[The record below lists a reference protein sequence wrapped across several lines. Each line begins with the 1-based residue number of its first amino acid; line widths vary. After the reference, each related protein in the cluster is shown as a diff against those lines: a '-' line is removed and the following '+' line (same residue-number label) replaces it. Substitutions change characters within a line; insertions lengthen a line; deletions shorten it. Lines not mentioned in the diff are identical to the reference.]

1 MKLYRGKAI
10 AWLLTLCMLFS
21 VFAAADLSTDA
32 AGKVKYLQLKKT
44 DTAAVINYSM
54 LKNLQG
60 FLSDGYDSVSLRAK
74 MKIDNIDGA
83 DGIQVYRTGTWRDF
97 GYFRKDGENGI
108 KYVVKG
114 ADATNASGAAVPAET
129 EFKGMSIGKWYD
141 YDFTFTMKEPYTV
154 TITVKDGET
163 AVISPLTWQDI
174 SERGN
179 FALQFR
185 TNTQVAMD
193 VKELKVVGKKVTGET
208 VIEDRT
214 YEDVPEGNYYGG
226 TTDGV
231 GGIDNKTRTSKLIV
245 LDNSEPPTP
254 PTPPTPGPSEG
265 GKELTF
271 TKTDSS
277 TTDPTYGLFY
287 YALKN
292 LKSYADG
299 IYDSVTFRFEIK
311 VNSLSGDYSD
321 GIEIFRSG
329 SWADYGLLRADGAD
343 GVKYALRGS
352 GVQTEDGAP
361 AAAEYTGMKVGEW
374 VKCEF
379 NFGMKSPY
387 KTTITL
393 SNSAG
398 TPFMKAI
405 WPDISDR
412 GNFGIGIRPNTLAS
426 MSLRNI
432 QVVGISGGGESEIEN
447 RDFASVPEGEYTGGA
462 TDQITGANGTSRTAV
477 ISGSSVPGGEDPELP
492 PLEEGAVV
500 LERRTFQRDV
510 LGPYTNSIALGD
522 PTKAAA
528 NVVQDGDNRYLEL
541 KQTQTG
547 NKLLYYI
554 LKGLPNYGQKYDK
567 IILNFDFLM
576 KDFTPESNGVKMW
589 TFAQSFGFFTQKD
602 RVNYKPGGIA
612 NPDLV
617 PGGLAAGEW
626 LPCKIIFDFGNAK
639 MKFML
644 GNAEKEVDF
653 TAVGSGNLALEFDS
667 ASTGIFGVDN
677 IVVSGI
683 EAGDDPIPPLD
694 QTEFYVAQNGSD
706 DNDGTLEKPFL
717 TIDKAKETVR
727 RAVANPNLEKGPITV
742 YIRGGVYPIG
752 KTVNFAGS
760 DSGTEKNPVVYRPY
774 GNEKVRFTGGVTI
787 PASAVKPVT
796 DTAILNRLVDV
807 QARKHLM
814 QIDLAAAGISNIPQ
828 IDDHGFGGNMPS
840 SFQNYRPFDVY
851 FNGQA
856 LLRSRYPN
864 DEPNT
869 AFLRTGNA
877 ITAGSTTSPFTIEY
891 KDPDDR
897 TKQWD
902 FSKMK
907 DLFIS
912 GFIGND
918 WAGVNHRV
926 AALDTD
932 KKQLTSQYGS
942 SYPATAN
949 HRLYFWNL
957 LEEIDLPGESY
968 IDRENK
974 ILYFYPPSETA
985 DAQITAPTFD
995 GVMFQFSGCKNVTFK
1010 GFTCD
1015 TTFNRMVMMTGC
1027 TNVAL
1032 EDCIFAHGSTGAIT
1046 VNGGKCA
1053 VRNCHI
1059 YDMGAGGIVV
1069 NGGDPNNLTPAANVI
1084 ENNRIHNFNRVY
1096 NSSVPGIAVSGVG
1109 QIIRNNAV
1117 YDAPHILIQLNS
1129 AINPL
1134 IEYNEIYN
1142 GALEASDIGA
1152 IYWGR
1157 KPEEVG
1163 VTIRYNFF
1171 HDIGNQ
1177 YGGYGQTCVFYD
1189 DGAIGPEM
1197 YGNVMY
1203 RGTRT
1208 ADQGGNSSNCFALKT
1223 HGGQYGNIRN
1233 NIFIDMP
1240 LAFRIQPWNN
1250 AGTDLQTRWW
1260 LWVQNTVNP
1269 MSRIRSKAWLDYY
1282 KGTIWEKY
1290 QKNFNETT
1298 YQQLMAMAPINPTKP
1313 TTAQFNLAKNHSPR
1327 VTHTFTDNLAV
1338 GIGKRD
1344 GLIYWGLAEERGTV
1358 LYDDLEAGKK
1368 LFRNFDKKDFA
1379 LTAEALAEIKKA
1391 NPNFEDVPFD
1401 KMGLTSPVGGAAPEA
1416 GNAIVLG
1423 AASPGAT
1430 LTAGYRFT
1438 DADGD
1443 SEGNSKII
1451 WFVSDSENG
1460 EFERLP
1466 GRQGKSLYVEQSYLG
1481 KYLRYEVTPHDR
1493 NGLYGETVVSQAVQ
1507 VSKGSAVDQK
1517 LKEAIMQA
1525 KELLNDL
1532 TVGQQFGQI
1541 PDSKPKDE
1549 LESAI
1554 NAGESAN
1561 TDEKRQEAL
1570 QLINIAMENAKKA
1583 VIQDASGINE
1593 GTYTVFDFMN
1603 DFEAEAEQG
1612 KGFKLSLQRGMALP
1626 KMKLSGW
1633 LTVDGTPQKA
1643 TVTIPKGTII
1653 DGTGRVELAVF
1664 MEENSTTLPIN
1675 GDRFTCIILT
1685 DGQLRLSQKAT
1696 LLIPNAWHKKTA
1708 YRSGNNAETIG
1719 SGTSSGYGR
1728 QKSGDADLL
1737 ITTDRLG
1744 EIILYTAKAAPP
1756 KPSDNDPTPTPSP
1769 KPGGTQSGGKSK
1781 GSSGGTAV
1789 PSTPAPAPQQG
1800 FADTVGHW
1808 AEADIKDMAARGI
1821 VSGVSATAFE
1831 PDRKI
1836 TRAEYAAMIVRA
1848 LSLTKDNGMSFD
1860 DVMPGSWYE
1869 TAVSVAAS
1877 ADLMVGYDNKFRPD
1891 DTITREEMAVVINKL
1906 AQMLGHEMKS
1916 GGAGKFED
1924 RSDISPWAAEAVDN
1938 AASTGLI
1945 YGMTETTFAPR
1956 DNATRAQAVSIIKRL
1971 LDK

>member
-1 MKLYRGKAI
+1 
-10 AWLLTLCMLFS
+10 
-21 VFAAADLSTDA
+21 
-32 AGKVKYLQLKKT
+32 
-44 DTAAVINYSM
+44 
-54 LKNLQG
+54 
-60 FLSDGYDSVSLRAK
+60 
-74 MKIDNIDGA
+74 
-83 DGIQVYRTGTWRDF
+83 
-97 GYFRKDGENGI
+97 
-108 KYVVKG
+108 
-114 ADATNASGAAVPAET
+114 
-129 EFKGMSIGKWYD
+129 
-141 YDFTFTMKEPYTV
+141 
-154 TITVKDGET
+154 
-163 AVISPLTWQDI
+163 
-174 SERGN
+174 
-179 FALQFR
+179 
-185 TNTQVAMD
+185 
-193 VKELKVVGKKVTGET
+193 
-208 VIEDRT
+208 
-214 YEDVPEGNYYGG
+214 
-226 TTDGV
+226 
-231 GGIDNKTRTSKLIV
+231 
-245 LDNSEPPTP
+245 
-254 PTPPTPGPSEG
+254 
-265 GKELTF
+265 
-271 TKTDSS
+271 
-277 TTDPTYGLFY
+277 
-287 YALKN
+287 
-292 LKSYADG
+292 
-299 IYDSVTFRFEIK
+299 
-311 VNSLSGDYSD
+311 
-321 GIEIFRSG
+321 
-329 SWADYGLLRADGAD
+329 
-343 GVKYALRGS
+343 
-352 GVQTEDGAP
+352 
-361 AAAEYTGMKVGEW
+361 
-374 VKCEF
+374 
-379 NFGMKSPY
+379 
-387 KTTITL
+387 
-393 SNSAG
+393 
-398 TPFMKAI
+398 
-405 WPDISDR
+405 
-412 GNFGIGIRPNTLAS
+412 
-426 MSLRNI
+426 
-432 QVVGISGGGESEIEN
+432 
-447 RDFASVPEGEYTGGA
+447 
-462 TDQITGANGTSRTAV
+462 
-477 ISGSSVPGGEDPELP
+477 
-492 PLEEGAVV
+492 
-500 LERRTFQRDV
+500 
-510 LGPYTNSIALGD
+510 
-522 PTKAAA
+522 
-528 NVVQDGDNRYLEL
+528 
-541 KQTQTG
+541 
-547 NKLLYYI
+547 
-554 LKGLPNYGQKYDK
+554 
-567 IILNFDFLM
+567 
-576 KDFTPESNGVKMW
+576 
-589 TFAQSFGFFTQKD
+589 
-602 RVNYKPGGIA
+602 
-612 NPDLV
+612 
-617 PGGLAAGEW
+617 
-626 LPCKIIFDFGNAK
+626 
-639 MKFML
+639 
-644 GNAEKEVDF
+644 
-653 TAVGSGNLALEFDS
+653 
-667 ASTGIFGVDN
+667 
-677 IVVSGI
+677 
-683 EAGDDPIPPLD
+683 
-694 QTEFYVAQNGSD
+694 
-706 DNDGTLEKPFL
+706 
-717 TIDKAKETVR
+717 
-727 RAVANPNLEKGPITV
+727 
-742 YIRGGVYPIG
+742 
-752 KTVNFAGS
+752 
-760 DSGTEKNPVVYRPY
+760 
-774 GNEKVRFTGGVTI
+774 
-787 PASAVKPVT
+787 
-796 DTAILNRLVDV
+796 
-807 QARKHLM
+807 
-814 QIDLAAAGISNIPQ
+814 
-828 IDDHGFGGNMPS
+828 
-840 SFQNYRPFDVY
+840 
-851 FNGQA
+851 
-856 LLRSRYPN
+856 
-864 DEPNT
+864 
-869 AFLRTGNA
+869 
-877 ITAGSTTSPFTIEY
+877 
-891 KDPDDR
+891 
-897 TKQWD
+897 
-902 FSKMK
+902 
-907 DLFIS
+907 
-912 GFIGND
+912 
-918 WAGVNHRV
+918 
-926 AALDTD
+926 
-932 KKQLTSQYGS
+932 
-942 SYPATAN
+942 
-949 HRLYFWNL
+949 
-957 LEEIDLPGESY
+957 
-968 IDRENK
+968 
-974 ILYFYPPSETA
+974 
-985 DAQITAPTFD
+985 
-995 GVMFQFSGCKNVTFK
+995 
-1010 GFTCD
+1010 
-1015 TTFNRMVMMTGC
+1015 
-1027 TNVAL
+1027 
-1032 EDCIFAHGSTGAIT
+1032 
-1046 VNGGKCA
+1046 
-1053 VRNCHI
+1053 
-1059 YDMGAGGIVV
+1059 
-1069 NGGDPNNLTPAANVI
+1069 
-1084 ENNRIHNFNRVY
+1084 
-1096 NSSVPGIAVSGVG
+1096 
-1109 QIIRNNAV
+1109 
-1117 YDAPHILIQLNS
+1117 
-1129 AINPL
+1129 
-1134 IEYNEIYN
+1134 
-1142 GALEASDIGA
+1142 
-1152 IYWGR
+1152 
-1157 KPEEVG
+1157 
-1163 VTIRYNFF
+1163 
-1171 HDIGNQ
+1171 
-1177 YGGYGQTCVFYD
+1177 
-1189 DGAIGPEM
+1189 
-1197 YGNVMY
+1197 
-1203 RGTRT
+1203 
-1208 ADQGGNSSNCFALKT
+1208 
-1223 HGGQYGNIRN
+1223 
-1233 NIFIDMP
+1233 
-1240 LAFRIQPWNN
+1240 
-1250 AGTDLQTRWW
+1250 
-1260 LWVQNTVNP
+1260 
-1269 MSRIRSKAWLDYY
+1269 
-1282 KGTIWEKY
+1282 
-1290 QKNFNETT
+1290 
-1298 YQQLMAMAPINPTKP
+1298 MAMAPINPTKP